1 MGIFDNLKFLNP
13 FSAPFKANKTLDDLI
28 TKQLEDN
35 SVGMSVTEYDMNAM
49 GMGAPNVG
57 AGFGDFSTRVVDFNQ
72 IFINKRQRIAKYR
85 EMSFYPE
92 ISEALD
98 IMCDEAIVEN
108 HEGVITHLEIRKEL
122 PKRVERLM
130 REEFKYVTDVALNV
144 GDNLYGLY
152 KKWLIEGELYVEI
165 ILDDS
170 KKNIIGYKILPAFTT
185 FPVYSK
191 TGVVKGFLQSM
202 VDEQGTE
209 IMQPMESNQVAYVHW
224 GNVGKDLLD
233 VRGYLESSIRPYNQ
247 LKNLEDALIV
257 YRLVR
262 APERRVWNIEVGRQ
276 PNAKAEEYIKKII
289 HKYKRKL
296 NYDPNTGSILSSRNV
311 QSLAEDFWFAKRD
324 GQGTS
329 VETLA
334 GGMNLGEL
342 DDVRYFLAK
351 MYKSLKLPKTR
362 WDSQLGQQSYTT
374 GRELDRE
381 ELKFNLFVI
390 QTQKRFKKMIKDI
403 FMQQI
408 KFKYKDDKKMK
419 KYLLSSLYDVDFTQA
434 NFFKEIK
441 DLELME
447 TRLNILGTAIAYMNS
462 PDEPNNPLAREMVL
476 RHYFQMSDQEYDL
489 NKELLEKERKENLEI
504 RDEEDEREDEREIA
518 KKGNGEEEPEEP
530 EEPEVDGTPQDKN
543 LEPDKDEPEKK
554 PEKKPNPFAKKNDK
568 DKEKEE
574 DSEYHGYDNIMPSKK
589 MKDFLKKKKK
599 NRKKLL

>member
-1 MGIFDNLKFLNP
+1 MSIFSNLKFLNP

-35 SVGMSVTEYDMNAM
+35 SVGMSVTEYDMNSM

-57 AGFGDFSTRVVDFNQ
+57 AGFGDFSNRVVDFNQ

-85 EMSFYPE
+85 EMSYYPE
-92 ISEALD
+92 ISEAID

-130 REEFKYVTDVALNV
+130 REEFRYVNEVALNV

-152 KKWLIEGELYVEI
+152 KKWITEGELYMEI

-191 TGVVKGFLQSM
+191 TGVIKGFLQAT
-202 VDEQGTE
+202 VDEKGTE
-209 IMQPMESNQVAYVHW
+209 IMQPMESNQIAYIHW
-224 GNVGKDLLD
+224 GAVGKDMLD
-233 VRGYLESSIRPYNQ
+233 VRGYLEPSIRPYNQ

-276 PNAKAEEYIKKII
+276 PTAKAEEYIKKLI
-289 HKYKRKL
+289 HKYKRNL
-296 NYDPNTGSILSSRNV
+296 NYDPNTGSVLSSRNV
-311 QSLAEDFWFAKRD
+311 QSLAEDFYFAKRD
-324 GQGTS
+324 GNGTT
-329 VETLA
+329 VETLQ

-362 WDSQLGQQSYTT
+362 WDSQLGQQNYST

-381 ELKFNLFVI
+381 ELKFNLFII
-390 QTQKRFKKMIKDI
+390 QTQKRFKKMIKDV

-408 KFKYKDDKKMK
+408 KFKYKDDKKMQ
-419 KYLLSSLYDVDFTQA
+419 KYLFSSLYDVSFTQA

-462 PDEPNNPLAREMVL
+462 PDEPNNPLSREMVL
-476 RHYFQMSDQEYDL
+476 RHYFQMSNQEYDK
-489 NKELLEKERKENLEI
+489 NDELLKKEREEHLEI

-518 KKGNGEEEPEEP
+518 KNNSGESSEEEPKSVE
-530 EEPEVDGTPQDKN
+530 
-543 LEPDKDEPEKK
+543 K
-554 PEKKPNPFAKKNDK
+554 PEPPQVEP
-568 DKEKEE
+568 DKEKESKPDEEKDKVINKKNKEE
-574 DSEYHGYDNIMPSKK
+574 DIKNSKLRE
-589 MKDFLKKKKK
+589 FLKKDKKK
-599 NRKKLL
+599 NKSIPKKRLL